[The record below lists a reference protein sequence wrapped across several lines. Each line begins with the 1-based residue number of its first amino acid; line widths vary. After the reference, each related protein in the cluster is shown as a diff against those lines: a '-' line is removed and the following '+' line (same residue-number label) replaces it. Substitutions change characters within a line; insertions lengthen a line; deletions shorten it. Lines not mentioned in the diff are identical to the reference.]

1 MTKPHTRPA
10 RLARR
15 LVIEATYRF
24 DSLATVP
31 LRAPCEGGIYGR
43 PGRVPEDE
51 TEQSHNRGLSPGL
64 LLSRCCHHRGSA
76 AAARSRATAPATT
89 RAEPAA
95 ILGLRRRTARGT
107 RTA

>member
-1 MTKPHTRPA
+1 MAKSHTRPV
-10 RLARR
+10 RSARR

-51 TEQSHNRGLSPGL
+51 VAG
-64 LLSRCCHHRGSA
+64 
-76 AAARSRATAPATT
+76 
-89 RAEPAA
+89 
-95 ILGLRRRTARGT
+95 
-107 RTA
+107 